1 MNYINK
7 TDPVASQIIK
17 NELARQQYGL
27 EMIPSENFVSEA
39 VLDALGS
46 CLTNKYSEGY
56 PNKRYYGGNQFI
68 DEIENLAIE
77 RARQLFGV
85 DHVNVQPYSGS
96 PANQAAIFAVAQP
109 GDKIMGLHLFSGGH
123 LTHGWKIN
131 FSARYYNS
139 VSYKTDTDGFINY
152 DNLYELVQKEKPRV
166 FFSGSTAYPRR
177 YDYKK
182 IAEIAHS
189 VDAYYI
195 ADIAHEAGFVATGIF
210 DSPVGH
216 ADIITTTTH
225 KTLRGPRG
233 GMIMCNGNPSKP
245 LKAVD
250 VSRENLPTLV
260 DRAVFPGLQGGP
272 HNHTTAA
279 IAVALGEALQ
289 PEYTVYMEQVGRNA
303 KALAAALLANDFKL
317 ATGGTDN
324 HLMVIDLSNKNL
336 TGKQG
341 EDLLVEVKIT
351 CNKNTVPND
360 SRKPFDPS
368 GIRLGT
374 PALTSRGFLE
384 EDFTIIGNII
394 AQTLNNPGD
403 NNIKTQV
410 KNTVKELTTKYP
422 LYPNL

>member
-1 MNYINK
+1 MQYLTNSDK
-7 TDPVASQIIK
+7 QIAQLLQS
-17 NELARQQYGL
+17 ELDRQRYGL

-56 PNKRYYGGNQFI
+56 PNKRYYGGNEFI
-68 DEIENLAIE
+68 DEIENLAIN
-77 RARQLFGV
+77 RARKLFNV
-85 DHVNVQPYSGS
+85 DHVNVQTYSGS
-96 PANQAAIFAVAQP
+96 PANQAAIFAIAQP

-123 LTHGWKIN
+123 LTHGWKVN

-166 FFSGSTAYPRR
+166 LFSGSTAYPRR

-182 IAEIAHS
+182 LAEIAHS

-195 ADIAHEAGFVATGIF
+195 AAGIF
-210 DSPVGH
+210 DTPVGF

-233 GMIMCNGNPSKP
+233 GMIMCNGKPSKP
-245 LKAVD
+245 LRAIEI
-250 VSRENLPTLV
+250 SRKNLPTLV

-279 IAVALGEALQ
+279 IAVALGEALK
-289 PEYTVYMEQVGRNA
+289 PEYITYMKQVGKNA
-303 KALAAALLANDFKL
+303 KALADALLANDFKL

-324 HLMVIDLSNKNL
+324 HLLVIDLTTKKL

-341 EDLLVEVKIT
+341 EDLLSDVQIT

-360 SRKPFDPS
+360 TRKPFDPS

-384 EDFTIIGNII
+384 EDFTIIGNLI
-394 AQTLNNPGD
+394 ANTLNNPND
-403 NNIKTQV
+403 NNNNIKT
-410 KNTVKELTTKYP
+410 KNSIKELTDKYP